1 MHIKVLLFAHLAD
14 AVGKR
19 ELELELPVGATVA
32 EALDELGQEHEAIAK
47 MRAVIAV
54 AMDETYVSSDHVL
67 MHDSTLALIPPVSG
81 G

>member
-1 MHIKVLLFAHLAD
+1 MLFAHLAD

-19 ELELELPVGATVA
+19 ELKLELPDGATVA
-32 EALDELGQEHEAIAK
+32 AALDRLGQEHEAIVK

-54 AMDETYVSSDHVL
+54 AMDEKYVSSDHVL
-67 MHDSTLALIPPVSG
+67 MHDSVLALIPPVSG